1 LITTKLKNIDM
12 SEFINNSTM
21 RKEKLRS
28 LLLELHNGG
37 NPALLRRHLINAL
50 RNIPYNEVIEVEQEL
65 ITSNSLTEK
74 EILEFCDLHTA
85 VLDGSIDLD
94 GAKDVLPGH
103 PVDTFIK
110 ENSAIRKQIEA
121 YRVVSK
127 EIDNITDSEVP
138 GYVLQLRSIFNNF
151 SDIDKH

>member
-1 LITTKLKNIDM
+1 MITTKLKNIDM

-50 RNIPYNEVIEVEQEL
+50 RNIPYNEVVEVEQEL

-74 EILEFCDLHTA
+74 EIL
-85 VLDGSIDLD
+85 
-94 GAKDVLPGH
+94 
-103 PVDTFIK
+103 
-110 ENSAIRKQIEA
+110 
-121 YRVVSK
+121 
-127 EIDNITDSEVP
+127 
-138 GYVLQLRSIFNNF
+138 
-151 SDIDKH
+151 